1 MNLKM
6 PFTGEAPITQRF
18 GGRIT
23 NPRGH
28 SGIDFAVP
36 LGTPIQAV
44 DAGTVDEV
52 RSLNYGYG
60 KYVLI
65 RHHDDTESLYA
76 HLSAI
81 HVSAGQQVLAGANIG
96 LSGSSGNSTGPHL
109 HFEIRQNGK
118 AIDPEPLLFLP
129 AGQLQT
135 PRWQVICAA
144 LNLRSGPGIGY
155 PVIGTLKKGCV
166 IAAQAEQCERWIKI
180 KDRQWAAAVYQN
192 EELMKYLDTD
202 ESAEGNQ

>member
-6 PFTGEAPITQRF
+6 PFIGEAPITQRF
-18 GGRIT
+18 GERIT
-23 NPRGH
+23 DPRGH

-36 LGTPIQAV
+36 LGTPIQAA

-52 RSLNYGYG
+52 QRLTYGYG
-60 KYVLI
+60 KYVLV
-65 RHHDDTESLYA
+65 RHHDGSESLYA

-81 HVSAGQQVLAGANIG
+81 HVSAGQQVPASATIG

-109 HFEIRQNGK
+109 HFEIRKNGK
-118 AIDPEPLLFLP
+118 AIDPEPLLFLTANQP
-129 AGQLQT
+129 QA

-155 PVIGTLKKGCV
+155 PVIGALKKGCM

-192 EELMKYLDTD
+192 EELMKPLDAD
-202 ESAEGNQ
+202 EPAQVDQ

>member
-18 GGRIT
+18 GERIT
-23 NPRGH
+23 DPRGH

-52 RSLNYGYG
+52 RSLTFGYG

-65 RHHDDTESLYA
+65 RHHDGTESLYA

-81 HVSAGQQVLAGANIG
+81 HVSAGQQIPAGANIG

-118 AIDPEPLLFLP
+118 AVDPEPLLFLP
-129 AGQLQT
+129 AGQPQA
-135 PRWQVICAA
+135 PRWQVICTA

-155 PVIGTLKKGCV
+155 PVTGTLRKGSV

-180 KDRQWAAAVYQN
+180 EDRRWAAAVYRN
-192 EELMKYLDTD
+192 EELMKPLDAD
-202 ESAEGNQ
+202 GPAAGD